1 MSVVEERLD
10 AILHDLEDLPAEQVA
25 QIFRQLLQP
34 SQADFAQALRVFV
47 HAALTTDAEVERL
60 AGEPKDVRGES
71 DRLLRARMVRMGFNL
86 HPAFRGTG
94 GRVVHVAD
102 DLSHIRIRLPL
113 TWRTKNI
120 VGSLYGGSLF
130 AVTDGVH
137 PMMLM
142 AALGDG
148 VIVWDKAASIR
159 YKKPGYSTL
168 FADFS
173 LTTVEVAEIRQALD
187 LHPELDRTFL
197 VELKDEQGVVHTV
210 VERTVYI
217 ADKNHYRQK
226 SAEGD
231 K

>member
-1 MSVVEERLD
+1 MK
-10 AILHDLEDLPAEQVA
+10 PAWLA
-25 QIFRQLLQP
+25 
-34 SQADFAQALRVFV
+34 RVPP
-47 HAALTTDAEVERL
+47 AW
-60 AGEPKDVRGES
+60 
-71 DRLLRARMVRMGFNL
+71 RARMVRMGFNL

-94 GRVVHVAD
+94 GRVEHVAH

-113 TWRTKNI
+113 TWRTKNV

-148 VIVWDKAASIR
+148 VIVWDKAANIR

-168 FADFS
+168 YADFLLDPDDVEDIRNS
-173 LTTVEVAEIRQALD
+173 LLQN
-187 LHPELDRTFL
+187 PELDRTYL
-197 VELKDEQGVVHTV
+197 VELKDEHGTVHTV

-217 ADKNHYRQK
+217 ADKNFYWQK
-226 SAEGD
+226 PSEGD
-231 K
+231 KA

>member
-1 MSVVEERLD
+1 MK
-10 AILHDLEDLPAEQVA
+10 PAWLA
-25 QIFRQLLQP
+25 
-34 SQADFAQALRVFV
+34 RVPP
-47 HAALTTDAEVERL
+47 AW
-60 AGEPKDVRGES
+60 
-71 DRLLRARMVRMGFNL
+71 RARMVRLGFNL

-94 GRVVHVAD
+94 GRVEHVAH

-159 YKKPGYSTL
+159 YKKPGYNTL
-168 FADFS
+168 YADFS
-173 LTTVEVAEIRQALD
+173 LDPDEVADIRKSLQQS
-187 LHPELDRTFL
+187 PELDRTYL
-197 VELKDEQGVVHTV
+197 VELKDEHGTVHTV

-217 ADKNHYRQK
+217 ADKNYYRQK
-226 SAEGD
+226 PSEGD
-231 K
+231 KA

>member
-1 MSVVEERLD
+1 MK
-10 AILHDLEDLPAEQVA
+10 PAWLA
-25 QIFRQLLQP
+25 
-34 SQADFAQALRVFV
+34 RVPP
-47 HAALTTDAEVERL
+47 AW
-60 AGEPKDVRGES
+60 
-71 DRLLRARMVRMGFNL
+71 RARMVRMGFNL

-94 GRVVHVAD
+94 GRVEHVAH

-113 TWRTKNI
+113 SWRTKNV

-148 VIVWDKAASIR
+148 FIVWDKAASIR

-168 FADFS
+168 YADF
-173 LTTVEVAEIRQALD
+173 LLDAGEVAKIKKSLLQN
-187 LHPELDRTFL
+187 PELDRTYL
-197 VELKDEQGVVHTV
+197 VELKDEHGTVHTV

-217 ADKNHYRQK
+217 ADKNYYRQK
-226 SAEGD
+226 PSEGD
-231 K
+231 KA

>member
-1 MSVVEERLD
+1 MK
-10 AILHDLEDLPAEQVA
+10 PAWLA
-25 QIFRQLLQP
+25 
-34 SQADFAQALRVFV
+34 RVPP
-47 HAALTTDAEVERL
+47 AW
-60 AGEPKDVRGES
+60 
-71 DRLLRARMVRMGFNL
+71 RARMVRMGFNL

-94 GRVVHVAD
+94 GRVEHVAH

-113 TWRTKNI
+113 TWRTKNV

-148 VIVWDKAASIR
+148 FIVWDKAASIR

-168 FADFS
+168 YADF
-173 LTTVEVAEIRQALD
+173 LLDAGEVAKIKKSLLQN
-187 LHPELDRTFL
+187 PELDRTYL
-197 VELKDEQGVVHTV
+197 VELKDEHGTVHTV

-217 ADKNHYRQK
+217 ADKNYYRQK
-226 SAEGD
+226 PSEGD
-231 K
+231 KA

>member
-1 MSVVEERLD
+1 MK
-10 AILHDLEDLPAEQVA
+10 PAWLA
-25 QIFRQLLQP
+25 
-34 SQADFAQALRVFV
+34 RVPP
-47 HAALTTDAEVERL
+47 AW
-60 AGEPKDVRGES
+60 
-71 DRLLRARMVRMGFNL
+71 RARMVRMGFNL

-94 GRVVHVAD
+94 GRVEHVAH

-113 TWRTKNI
+113 TWRTKNV

-148 VIVWDKAASIR
+148 VIVWDKAANIR

-168 FADFS
+168 YADFLLDPDDVEDIRNS
-173 LTTVEVAEIRQALD
+173 LLQN
-187 LHPELDRTFL
+187 PELDRTYL
-197 VELKDEQGVVHTV
+197 VELKDEHGTVHTV

-217 ADKNHYRQK
+217 ADKIFYRQK
-226 SAEGD
+226 PSEGD
-231 K
+231 KA